1 MTVVKRMATAVR
13 HRLLP
18 VAVNHSFALNSAR
31 FNSSLSKFD
40 RTKTYPNEKAN
51 GYQPIPLPDLFSIQ
65 GKTAICTGITG
76 GLGKSLGLTL
86 AEAGANIVSIQLPGD
101 PELGALEKEVRSF
114 GQKFHHF
121 DCNIGDSVALRK
133 CFTEIWTAGVAP
145 DILLNCAGTN
155 RHGPLETLTDEDI
168 NVVCIAITSNY

>member
-1 MTVVKRMATAVR
+1 MGSILRR
-13 HRLLP
+13 QLLP
-18 VAVNHSFALNSAR
+18 IAVNHSLASNFAR

-40 RTKTYPNEKAN
+40 RTKTYPNKKAD
-51 GYQPIPLPDLFSIQ
+51 GCQPMPLADLFSIH

-114 GQKFHHF
+114 GREFHHF
-121 DCNIGDSVALRK
+121 DCNVGDSAALRK
-133 CFTEIWTAGVAP
+133 CFTEIWTAGITP

-168 NVVCIAITSNY
+168 NVVSIPFVLSK

>member
-1 MTVVKRMATAVR
+1 
-13 HRLLP
+13 
-18 VAVNHSFALNSAR
+18 
-31 FNSSLSKFD
+31 
-40 RTKTYPNEKAN
+40 
-51 GYQPIPLPDLFSIQ
+51 
-65 GKTAICTGITG
+65 
-76 GLGKSLGLTL
+76 LGLTL

-114 GQKFHHF
+114 GQEFQHF

-155 RHGPLETLTDEDI
+155 RHGPLENLTDEDI
-168 NVVCIAITSNY
+168 NVVSIFIVSNYRLGFV